1 MGGIPFAFCTLL
13 GCFFLLLGIFVHKI
27 GAVGNSIALIVLLQ
41 LLKLA
46 AELGFEPRQTE
57 SESVVLPLHNRAMN
71 INDYTI
77 FSLFVKRF
85 VLGKKNFY

>member
-41 LLKLA
+41 LPFSVLF
-46 AELGFEPRQTE
+46 EL
-57 SESVVLPLHNRAMN
+57 
-71 INDYTI
+71 
-77 FSLFVKRF
+77 
-85 VLGKKNFY
+85 

>member
-41 LLKLA
+41 LL
-46 AELGFEPRQTE
+46 
-57 SESVVLPLHNRAMN
+57 
-71 INDYTI
+71 
-77 FSLFVKRF
+77 FVYCIYY
-85 VLGKKNFY
+85 FYLK

>member
-41 LLKLA
+41 LQDTADGNADRARVCRAFTDGNKNCD
-46 AELGFEPRQTE
+46 LGVARILT
-57 SESVVLPLHNRAMN
+57 
-71 INDYTI
+71 
-77 FSLFVKRF
+77 SLI
-85 VLGKKNFY
+85 